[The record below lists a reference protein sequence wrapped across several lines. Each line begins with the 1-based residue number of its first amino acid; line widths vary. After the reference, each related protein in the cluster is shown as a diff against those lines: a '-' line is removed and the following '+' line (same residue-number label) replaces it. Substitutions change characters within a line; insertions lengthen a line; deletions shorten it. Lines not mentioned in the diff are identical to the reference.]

1 MMLPGSNPAGDPA
14 PVEPPEPAPAEPAAL
29 PSTSR
34 SMSSS
39 EPGVLPP
46 PPPGNDGAGS
56 AGRVEVVPPTPA
68 AAALEH
74 LVGEPGQNHRRE
86 DREQLPHQGAAQ
98 TGPAD
103 RREAPEPVDDL
114 VLLVAEDVAGDGRA
128 VLLVD
133 RGQVGS
139 TGEQV
144 VVVLPEGLQDRP
156 RTGGVAGVGLET
168 TEQRRQHGRGGGT
181 HLVRGG
187 ADLLRD
193 LVGRQC
199 AEDVVDR

>member
-1 MMLPGSNPAGDPA
+1 M
-14 PVEPPEPAPAEPAAL
+14 
-29 PSTSR
+29 
-34 SMSSS
+34 
-39 EPGVLPP
+39 
-46 PPPGNDGAGS
+46 
-56 AGRVEVVPPTPA
+56 PPTPRPA
-68 AAALEH
+68 APPLSTLLAS
-74 LVGEPGQNHRRE
+74 Q
-86 DREQLPHQGAAQ
+86 DRTIGARIGSSFLTRAPPRPDPP
-98 TGPAD
+98 TAGRPA
-103 RREAPEPVDDL
+103 EPVDDL

-156 RTGGVAGVGLET
+156 GTGGVAGVGLET
-168 TEQRRQHGRGGGT
+168 TEQRRQHGRGGGA
-181 HLVRGG
+181 HLVGGG

-199 AEDVVDR
+199 AEDVVDC

>member
-1 MMLPGSNPAGDPA
+1 M
-14 PVEPPEPAPAEPAAL
+14 
-29 PSTSR
+29 
-34 SMSSS
+34 
-39 EPGVLPP
+39 LPP

-56 AGRVEVVPPTPA
+56 AGRVGVVPPTPPPPLSTLLA
-68 AAALEH
+68 SQERTIGARIGSSFL
-74 LVGEPGQNHRRE
+74 
-86 DREQLPHQGAAQ
+86 DQGAAHA
-98 TGPAD
+98 GPAD
-103 RREAPEPVDDL
+103 CREAAEPVDDL

-144 VVVLPEGLQDRP
+144 VVVLPEGLNDRP

-168 TEQRRQHGRGGGT
+168 TEQRRQDGRGGGA
-181 HLVRGG
+181 HLVGSG

-199 AEDVVDR
+199 AEDVVDC